1 MPSFTGIDSTEP
13 VQTDSENRESWKPL
27 CFTFSHPTKESLT
40 AIFMNNELY
49 YIVNEEEIFLLQ
61 F

>member
-1 MPSFTGIDSTEP
+1 MSSFNDIDSSEP
-13 VQTDSENRESWKPL
+13 EPTNSETREPWILL
-27 CFTFSHPTKESLT
+27 CFMFGCPTKGCLS